1 MAVVG
6 KAAGAAY
13 GHSESGGGGG
23 GGFLGP
29 RLPAEVEAMARGLQ
43 EVGKETFRRLL
54 KVTVNALEGKDC
66 KESVKLIAEST
77 DLSEEQLAFLISGMY
92 TLLREALRLPL
103 STFKQEVF
111 KEDLKE
117 LRIPEDFITDFSSIV
132 FGNRRPVSE
141 GTALAQASRLPN
153 VQDFKWRVDV
163 AISTSSLARALQPS
177 ILMLMKL
184 SDGTAHRFEVPVAK
198 FQELRYNVALI
209 LKEMNDLE
217 KRSILKIQD

>member
-1 MAVVG
+1 MA
-6 KAAGAAY
+6 AAAAQ
-13 GHSESGGGGG
+13 GLGEGGGGR
-23 GGFLGP
+23 GFLGP
-29 RLPAEVEAMARGLQ
+29 RVPAEVEAMARGVQ
-43 EVGKETFRRLL
+43 DVGKETFRRLL

-66 KESVKLIAEST
+66 RESVRLIAESAN
-77 DLSEEQLAFLISGMY
+77 LSEEQLAFLISGMY

-117 LRIPEDFITDFSSIV
+117 LR
-132 FGNRRPVSE
+132 RPTSE
-141 GTALAQASRLPN
+141 GTALIQRSRLPSI
-153 VQDFKWRVDV
+153 QDFKWRVDV

-177 ILMLMKL
+177 ILMMMKL

-217 KRSILKIQD
+217 KRSVLKIQD